1 MNIMKNLLWTVIA
14 AFLMSLVFTN
24 PGLAQ
29 SGKIVYVDSYRIRSE
44 YSEFLEAQEQFD
56 KELDE
61 WQQEAM
67 EMEQEVDSLKK
78 DLSEKALLLSEEAR
92 AKKQEV
98 IDSKEAALQKY
109 MVDVFGQ
116 SGKAEQRNRDLTR
129 PLLDKIT
136 AVLERIAQEQN
147 YDYVFDAVNGNIA
160 YAKKSLDI
168 TDKVLEELQKM
179 Q

>member
-1 MNIMKNLLWTVIA
+1 MRNLLWTIITT
-14 AFLMSLVFTN
+14 FLA
-24 PGLAQ
+24 GLLFSTPTVAQ
-29 SGKIVYVDSYRIRSE
+29 SGKIVFVDSYRIRSE
-44 YSEFLEAQEQFD
+44 YKEFLEAQELFD

-67 EMEQEVDSLKK
+67 GMEREVDSLKK
-78 DLSEKALLLSEEAR
+78 DLNDKALLLSEEAR
-92 AKKQEV
+92 TTKQDG
-98 IDSKEAALQKY
+98 IDAKEAALQKY

-116 SGKAEQRNRDLTR
+116 GGKAEQRNRELTK

-136 AVLERIAQEQN
+136 AVLEKVAQEKD

-168 TDKVLEELQKM
+168 TDEVLEELQKL